1 MLNSVGE
8 QDVEGYYHNC
18 VIGGPAAF
26 VITVSDLAE
35 FANAI
40 RRKLEFEI
48 AGQRR

>member
-8 QDVEGYYHNC
+8 QDVEG
-18 VIGGPAAF
+18 IGGPAAF